1 MGLIEGG
8 TAVLFAI
15 VVYGIFYGLAGSQ
28 VRNII
33 IADEAPA
40 ARVFGFL
47 AAAFVALLVWG
58 VVGGVVYWG
67 ILIWF
72 RIWLREPQPWRQQIL
87 SMTGWFPFGLLFKRL
102 PLPAG
107 GARLALVLLG
117 FPFALLVAAGG
128 ISIGLRVR
136 DAIARA
142 VRARRQ
148 VSARGLTA
156 SRRGVR

>member
-1 MGLIEGG
+1 MGFIEGG
-8 TAVLFAI
+8 TAVLFAV

-28 VRNII
+28 ARSII
-33 IADEAPA
+33 VADEAPV

-47 AAAFVALLVWG
+47 AVAFVSLLIWG

-87 SMTGWFPFGLLFKRL
+87 SMTGWFPFGLILKRG
-102 PLPAG
+102 PFPVG
-107 GARLALVLLG
+107 GARFAVILLG
-117 FPFALLVAAGG
+117 FPLALLVAAGG

-136 DAIARA
+136 DAI
-142 VRARRQ
+142 VRTARRR
-148 VSARGLTA
+148 RGL
-156 SRRGVR
+156 SRGLAHSERRSIG